1 MYLKKKKKEKP
12 RRQESTNVPN
22 VQHVDITM
30 VSSTPVTVCAL
41 VRRVWEF
48 CWTITAAFRWGR
60 QLPSF
65 GPVGEGK

>member
-1 MYLKKKKKEKP
+1 MFNKRRRRGRTKKTGEHK
-12 RRQESTNVPN
+12 

-41 VRRVWEF
+41 VRRVWEL
-48 CWTITAAFRWGR
+48 CWTITAAFRWDG